1 MPQRTETVLEGEGL
15 TKYFGGLPA
24 LKDVTFSVARGEILG
39 LIGPN
44 GAGKTT
50 LLNLISGIF
59 PPSHG
64 RVLFQGR
71 DVTGLRPH
79 EIARRGVARVLQ
91 TPRTFVSMNVR
102 ENVAVGSLFGGR
114 DRREKASPNPDQTE
128 FFLDL
133 MGLLDKKDLP
143 VTGLTL
149 QEKRMLELAR
159 ALAMRPE
166 VLLLDEAMSGLNP
179 GEMEH
184 AMGLIRRVRDELGV
198 AIIWVEHVMKAIMGV
213 AERVMVLNF
222 GQVIAVGSP
231 GEVAH
236 DEGVIEAYLGRAE
249 WAR

>member
-1 MPQRTETVLEGEGL
+1 MSRPNEAVLEGQRL

-24 LKDVTFSVARGEILG
+24 LKDVSFRVARGEILG

-59 PPSHG
+59 SPSDG

-71 DVTGLRPH
+71 DVAGLRPH
-79 EIARRGVARVLQ
+79 QIAKRGVARVLQ
-91 TPRTFVSMNVR
+91 TPRPFASMSVR
-102 ENVAVGSLFGGR
+102 ENVAIGSLFGGKDRGGTTSSDR
-114 DRREKASPNPDQTE
+114 DRTE

-133 MGLLDKKDLP
+133 VGLLEKKDLP
-143 VTGLTL
+143 AEGLTL

-166 VLLLDEAMSGLNP
+166 LLLLDEAMSGLNP
-179 GEMEH
+179 SEMER
-184 AMGLIRRVRDELGV
+184 AMRLIRRIRDELGV

-213 AERVMVLNF
+213 AERVLVLNF
-222 GQVIAVGSP
+222 GQVIAVGTP
-231 GEVAH
+231 AEVAR
-236 DEGVIEAYLGRAE
+236 DRGVIDAYLGRAE
-249 WAR
+249 

>member
-1 MPQRTETVLEGEGL
+1 MSRRTEAILEGEGL

-24 LKDVTFSVARGEILG
+24 LTDVSFTVARGEIVG

-44 GAGKTT
+44 GAGKST

-59 PPSHG
+59 SPSDG

-79 EIARRGVARVLQ
+79 EIAKRGVARVLQ
-91 TPRTFVSMNVR
+91 TPRSFASMSVR
-102 ENVAVGSLFGGR
+102 ENVAIGSLFGGR
-114 DRREKASPNPDQTE
+114 DRSETTSAGRDRTE

-143 VTGLTL
+143 VEGLTL

-166 VLLLDEAMSGLNP
+166 LLLLDEAMSGLNP
-179 GEMEH
+179 SEMER
-184 AMGLIRRVRDELGV
+184 AMDLIRRIRDELGV
-198 AIIWVEHVMKAIMGV
+198 SIIWVEHVMQAIMGV
-213 AERVMVLNF
+213 AERVLVLDF
-222 GQVIAVGSP
+222 GRVIAVGTP
-231 GEVAH
+231 AEVAR
-236 DEGVIEAYLGRAE
+236 DQGVIDAYLGRAE
-249 WAR
+249 